1 MFLTGSFALLMQV
14 LRATWLALLVAMAI
28 AGCNSSQPP
37 QQNAAAPAEPKPTQE
52 VTIFAAASTQ
62 QAVEAIL
69 HEFERLNPDV
79 KVRASFASS
88 SAAAEQIARGAP
100 AELFLS
106 ANRHWAD
113 FLKGKRLLAEQHD
126 LLGNQLVAIEPVDA
140 AWHAG
145 TPEDLLKDE
154 ISHIAIG
161 DPDSV
166 PAGIYA
172 KQALVKLELWD
183 SLEDKMVAGSDV
195 RQALAMVE
203 TGAAEAGIVYSTDA
217 AISNKV
223 KTAFPFA
230 RELTEPI
237 IYPLALTKRGV
248 KNSAARE
255 FYHFL
260 QSSSAATV
268 FRQSGFRVQQKTGVQ

>member
-1 MFLTGSFALLMQV
+1 MHV
-14 LRATWLALLVAMAI
+14 LRATCLAVFAAIII
-28 AGCNSSQPP
+28 AGCHSSQPP
-37 QQNAAAPAEPKPTQE
+37 PQNAAPVKAEPTQE

-62 QAVEAIL
+62 NAIEAIAK
-69 HEFERLNPDV
+69 EFERLNPDV
-79 KVRASFASS
+79 KVRVNFASS
-88 SAAAEQIARGAP
+88 STLAEQLSHGGSAD
-100 AELFLS
+100 LFLS
-106 ANRHWAD
+106 ANRQWAD
-113 FLKGKRLLAEQHD
+113 FLKQKSLLAEQHE
-126 LLGNQLVAIEPVDA
+126 LLGNQLVAIEPADA
-140 AWHAG
+140 TWHVG
-145 TPEDLLKDE
+145 TPEDLAKEE
-154 ISHIAIG
+154 ITHIAMG

-183 SLEDKMVAGSDV
+183 KLADKVVAGSDV

-217 AISNKV
+217 AISDKV
-223 KTAFPFA
+223 KTAFPFD

-237 IYPLALTKRGV
+237 IYPLVLTKRGV

-255 FYHFL
+255 LYHFL

-268 FRQSGFRVQQKTGVQ
+268 FRQSGFRVQQKSGVQ

>member
-1 MFLTGSFALLMQV
+1 MLPTEWFTLLMQV
-14 LRATWLALLVAMAI
+14 LRAKCLVVLAATVV
-28 AGCNSSQPP
+28 AGCHSSQPP
-37 QQNAAAPAEPKPTQE
+37 ERKEAGSEQPKHSQE

-62 QAVEAIL
+62 NALEAII

-79 KVRASFASS
+79 KLRASFASS
-88 SAAAEQIARGAP
+88 SSAAEQIARGAP
-100 AELFLS
+100 ADLFLS
-106 ANRHWAD
+106 ANRQWGD
-113 FLKGKRLLAEQHD
+113 FLKEKLLVAEQHE
-126 LLGNQLVAIEPVDA
+126 LLGNQLVAIEPADA
-140 AWHAG
+140 SWHIG
-145 TPEDLLKDE
+145 TPKELLKDE
-154 ISHIAIG
+154 ITHLAIG

-172 KQALVKLELWD
+172 KQALLKLDLWD
-183 SLEDKMVAGSDV
+183 ALAEKIVAGSDV
-195 RQALAMVE
+195 RHALTMVE

-223 KTAFPFA
+223 KTAFPFD

-237 IYPLALTKRGV
+237 IYPLVLTKQGA

-268 FRQSGFRVQQKTGVQ
+268 FRQSGFRVQQKSGVQ